1 MKQFT
6 TNAGSFGIINVHNS
20 SAIIKNS
27 FSQYFT
33 KSIGMDYIGKV
44 DELTELQCSLIV
56 DKIEGVSTLDNFNNI
71 IKELN
76 LINSPNKVNIL
87 LKLNWE

>member
-6 TNAGSFGIINVHNS
+6 TNAGSFGIVNVHNS
-20 SAIIKNS
+20 AAIIRNS
-27 FSQYFT
+27 FSQNIT
-33 KSIGMDYIGKV
+33 KNIGMEYIGKI

-71 IKELN
+71 IKGLK
-76 LINSPNKVNIL
+76 LTNSPNNVNIL
-87 LKLNWE
+87 LKLDWK